1 MASIR
6 LRYRL
11 HPDRDEIPF
20 CGRGPLPVS
29 RRIQYTFVVSYT
41 LRLRPVYGPL
51 RQSLDTSCIRSGNT
65 FHSCS
70 ILLQYTL
77 RADRHGIRDHGRV
90 QELLNR
96 YLHNTIDIHILPS
109 FPKRYTSVQ
118 CAISKYY
125 NYGFALQWF
134 LFWFLRKRYTH
145 TCAYPCADT

>member
-1 MASIR
+1 MASS
-6 LRYRL
+6 LPPYKWD
-11 HPDRDEIPF
+11 PDRGAILF
-20 CGRGPLPVS
+20 CGRESLPVS
-29 RRIQYTFVVSYT
+29 RRIQYTSVVSYT

-109 FPKRYTSVQ
+109 FPRRYTLVQ
-118 CAISKYY
+118 RAISKYY
-125 NYGFALQWF
+125 NYGSALRSF
-134 LFWFLRKRYTH
+134 PFWFRRKQYTH
-145 TCAYPCADT
+145 ICAYPCADT